1 MSIIQ
6 PGISDNDILFSMQF
20 NKKYNEGRFGLE
32 KGAKYFA
39 ITTNHNDIERASSMY
54 IFPKMTFFFIMQFNK
69 ANYFHNVSVSDIFY
83 QTIYAYHQ

>member
-54 IFPKMTFFFIMQFNK
+54 FRK
-69 ANYFHNVSVSDIFY
+69 
-83 QTIYAYHQ
+83 